1 MSEVNRIAVNAKIK
15 VVKMAEET
23 ASGALSSAKDL
34 LICMTGFKHPQLLFR
49 TCYTNHAHVHI
60 HTDKL

>member
-1 MSEVNRIAVNAKIK
+1 MSEVNRIAVNAKTK

-34 LICMTGFKHPQLLFR
+34 ICMAGFKHPQLLFK
-49 TCYTNHAHVHI
+49 TFYTNHAHVHI
-60 HTDKL
+60 HTDNL